1 MARRTTTRRRSTTRR
16 SPVRKRTYAAPRRRA
31 STRRASPRAQTI
43 KLVIEAAA
51 PSLATAMGADATR
64 EVLSA
69 RETAP
74 KKAKL

>member
-16 SPVRKRTYAAPRRRA
+16 APARRSYSPTRRRA
-31 STRRASPRAQTI
+31 STRRAPARAQTLR
-43 KLVIEAAA
+43 LVIEAAPA
-51 PSLATAMGADATR
+51 ALGAQLGQAASQ
-64 EVLSA
+64 EVLAA